1 MAVVTCLLVSVRKIE
16 IFCGLTVF
24 EPPCS
29 LAVVVVAVQVFVSN
43 ILLVCCR
50 YLLHFGRGG
59 GGMLNVV
66 HM

>member
-1 MAVVTCLLVSVRKIE
+1 MLVRKIG
-16 IFCGLTVF
+16 IFFGLTAF
-24 EPPCS
+24 ELPCS
-29 LAVVVVAVQVFVSN
+29 LAVVVVAVQVFVLN
-43 ILLVCCR
+43 ILLVRRR